1 MTKRNP
7 ASVSSASHDN
17 TRSIVLHVFFVTG
30 IAFGLNYL
38 WETIQCPLFFI
49 HFDGKATSAVMV
61 TATLGDVAMTWFAQ
75 VVVAT
80 VSRRWLWLLERWR
93 WPQWTLLLAV
103 ALALSFLLEYWALGT
118 ARWAYTD
125 INPRIPGTAISAL
138 PVAQLVLLFPL
149 TFGLTRL
156 LLRTTAMSAWRDQTT
171 IADEQAGKGQWKGPG

>member
-1 MTKRNP
+1 M
-7 ASVSSASHDN
+7 HDN
-17 TRSIVLHVFFVTG
+17 TRPIVLHVFFVTG

-38 WETIQCPLFFI
+38 WETMQCSRFFI
-49 HFDGKATSAVMV
+49 HLDGKATPSAMV
-61 TATLGDVAMTWFAQ
+61 IATLGDVAMTWFAQ
-75 VVVAT
+75 VVVAA

-93 WPQWTLLLAV
+93 WPQGTLLLVVAV
-103 ALALSFLLEYWALGT
+103 VLSVLVEYWALGS

-156 LLRTTAMSAWRDQTT
+156 LLRSTANRWRHH
-171 IADEQAGKGQWKGPG
+171 P

>member
-1 MTKRNP
+1 M
-7 ASVSSASHDN
+7 HD
-17 TRSIVLHVFFVTG
+17 TRTIALHIFFVTG

-38 WETIQCPLFFI
+38 WETIQCPRFLI
-49 HFDGKATSAVMV
+49 HLDGKATLAAMV

-75 VVVAT
+75 VVVAA
-80 VSRRWLWLLERWR
+80 VSRRWLWLLECWR

-103 ALALSFLLEYWALGT
+103 ALALSFLVEYWALGA

-125 INPRIPGTAISAL
+125 INPRIPGTAISVL

-156 LLRTTAMSAWRDQTT
+156 LLRSTAMLAWRGRTT
-171 IADEQAGKGQWKGPG
+171 NRKSP

>member
-1 MTKRNP
+1 MDTITRRHP
-7 ASVSSASHDN
+7 ASDSRTRHD
-17 TRSIVLHVFFVTG
+17 TRTVVLHVFFVTG

-38 WETIQCPLFFI
+38 WETIQCPRFFI
-49 HFDGKATSAVMV
+49 HLDGKATRTGMV
-61 TATLGDVAMTWFAQ
+61 IATLGDVAMTWFAQ
-75 VVVAT
+75 VVVAA

-103 ALALSFLLEYWALGT
+103 ALALSVLVEYWALGS

-138 PVAQLVLLFPL
+138 PLAQLVLLFPL

-156 LLRTTAMSAWRDQTT
+156 LLRSTAMPARRDRTT
-171 IADEQAGKGQWKGPG
+171 NRRSP